1 MKDNI
6 EDIIF
11 MKSLYSGWSSG
22 ISAAVYTVGAGF
34 LAGLCNGMIGCGG
47 GVIIVYALSRLY
59 ENDPERTSRD
69 VFASAVAA
77 ILPMSLTSTLLY
89 TASGVDGS
97 GAVKY
102 IVPAVTGG
110 IVGAYF
116 LDKINQTFLRR
127 LFGLLVMWAGVS
139 LILRR
144 AGIM

>member
-1 MKDNI
+1 M
-6 EDIIF
+6 
-11 MKSLYSGWSSG
+11 
-22 ISAAVYTVGAGF
+22 
-34 LAGLCNGMIGCGG
+34 
-47 GVIIVYALSRLY
+47 IIVYAVSRLY

-77 ILPMSLTSTLLY
+77 ILPMSLASTLLY
-89 TASGVDGS
+89 TASGIDGS

-102 IVPAVTGG
+102 IIPAVTGG

-127 LFGLLVMWAGVS
+127 LFGLLVLWAGVS